1 MPEPVPA
8 GCMLLAASWG
18 PDTGYRLLAAAWQL
32 LAAARCW
39 LLEAGSAD
47 ARTLAVLAA
56 GCWLEGQTLALGC
69 WLLVATGWRQL
80 PAAAAACEV
89 RAGACCPTGARA
101 GRWLRAASCWL
112 EADCWLKML
121 AAGSGR
127 RCRRLLAGGCS
138 WHLLAAS

>member
-89 RAGACCPTGARA
+89 RAAARLAREPDA
-101 GRWLRAASCWL
+101 GCGL
-112 EADCWLKML
+112 L
-121 AAGSGR
+121 AAGWR
-127 RCRRLLAGGCS
+127 QIAG
-138 WHLLAAS
+138 